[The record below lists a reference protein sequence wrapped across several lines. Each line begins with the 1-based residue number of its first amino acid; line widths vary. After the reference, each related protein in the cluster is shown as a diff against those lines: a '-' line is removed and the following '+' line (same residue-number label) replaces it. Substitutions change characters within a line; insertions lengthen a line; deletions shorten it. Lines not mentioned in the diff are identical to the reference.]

1 MKFISTRHQASSLP
15 FSETLLH
22 GIAPDGGLY
31 VPDSIPVFDLHR
43 LKRNEDNSLFPRF
56 ATDILRPFFEDDPLE
71 KSLES
76 ICQEAFNFPVPFLE
90 LDSETSVL
98 ELFHGPTAAFKDF
111 GARFLASS
119 LSRLALQR
127 GISFHILVATSGDTG
142 GAVASAFFKRPNT
155 QVTVLFPKGRISSLQ
170 EKQITVWGEN
180 VSALA
185 VNGSFDDCQRL
196 VKEMLSEADS
206 LAAKLALTSANSISL
221 GRLLPQILYYAS
233 SSLEHLHRYG
243 SEGNYIIPSGNLGNA
258 MGAFYARKMGF
269 PLGNIV
275 LVQNANCPLVDY
287 LRNDIWA
294 TKPSVPTLAN
304 AMDVGNPSNIERLN
318 HLFPTRKEVLS
329 AFEVFSVSDDE
340 IRESIRQG
348 FNKWGQIWCPHTAT
362 AAWIRLNQQKQG
374 RWIIVATAHP
384 SKFSETVEPL
394 LGRKIPLPSS
404 LAEIYSRPSLFQEI
418 EPELQALQAKIK
430 QTHSFF

>member
-31 VPDSIPVFDLHR
+31 VPESIPIFDLSHI
-43 LKRNEDNSLFPRF
+43 KRIETKTSFSKF
-56 ATDILRPFFEDDPLE
+56 AVDILRPFLKGDLLE
-71 KSLES
+71 QSLES
-76 ICQEAFNFPVPFLE
+76 ICQEAFNFPVTFFD

-98 ELFHGPTAAFKDF
+98 ELFYGPTAAFKDF
-111 GARFLASS
+111 GARFLASC
-119 LSRLALQR
+119 LSRLAQQR

-142 GAVASAFFKRPNT
+142 GAVASAFFQRPNT

-196 VKEMLSEADS
+196 VKEMLSDTNS
-206 LAAKLALTSANSISL
+206 KAKLALTSANSISL

-233 SSLEHLHRYG
+233 SSLEHCHRHG
-243 SEGNYIIPSGNLGNA
+243 SEANYIIPSGNLGNA

-269 PLGNIV
+269 PLGKIV

-287 LRNDIWA
+287 LKNDVWA
-294 TKPSVPTLAN
+294 TRPSIPTLAN
-304 AMDVGNPSNIERLN
+304 AMDVGNPSNMERLN

-329 AFEVFSVSDDE
+329 AFEAFSVSDAE
-340 IRESIRQG
+340 IQESIRQG
-348 FNKWGQIWCPHTAT
+348 FSKWGQIWCPHTAT
-362 AAWIRLNQQKQG
+362 AGWIRLDQKQG

-404 LAEIYSRPSLFQEI
+404 LAEIYSRPSHFQEI
-418 EPELQALQAKIK
+418 EPELKALQAKIG

>member
-1 MKFISTRHQASSLP
+1 MRFISTRHQANSLS
-15 FSETLLH
+15 FSETLVH

-31 VPDSIPVFDLHR
+31 VPESIPVLDLSR
-43 LKRNEDNSLFPRF
+43 IGRIEANFSFSKF
-56 ATDILRPFFEDDPLE
+56 ALDILRPYFEGDPLE
-71 KSLES
+71 ESLES
-76 ICQEAFNFPVPFLE
+76 ICQEAFNFPVPFLD

-111 GARFLASS
+111 GARFLASC

-142 GAVASAFFKRPNT
+142 GAVSSAFFQRPNT

-170 EKQITVWGEN
+170 EKQITVWGKN

-196 VKEMLSEADS
+196 VKEMLSDSADPK
-206 LAAKLALTSANSISL
+206 ANFALTSANSISL

-233 SSLEHLHRYG
+233 SSLQHCHRHG
-243 SEGNYIIPSGNLGNA
+243 SEANYIIPSGNLGNA

-269 PLGNIV
+269 PLGKIV

-287 LRNDIWA
+287 LRNDVWE
-294 TKPSVPTLAN
+294 TRPSIPTLAN
-304 AMDVGNPSNIERLN
+304 AMDVGNPSNMERLN
-318 HLFPTRKEVLS
+318 HLFPTRKEILS
-329 AFEVFSVSDDE
+329 AFEAFSVSDSE
-340 IRESIRQG
+340 IQKSIRQG
-348 FNKWGQIWCPHTAT
+348 FSKWGQIWCPHTAT
-362 AAWIRLNQQKQG
+362 AGWVRLDQKKPG

-394 LGRKIPLPSS
+394 LGCKIPLPST
-404 LAEIYSRPSLFQEI
+404 LAKLYSRPSHFQEI
-418 EPELQALQAKIK
+418 EPELRALQAKVR
-430 QTHSFF
+430 